1 MSEQGLP
8 VATNTLS
15 KKDNNA
21 VDVYHTSCQC
31 YFRPETGEI
40 IFISE
45 SDSGEFDNLTYKLSR
60 LMDVLDKARNEYSIA
75 LQEYY
80 NKKKDIADREQLSGY
95 FDAVV
100 TSEMAVEKTTD
111 AVRQE
116 VGEFDERKGYTS
128 IVELI
133 PLEPLRKCI
142 YGRFYCYIKQTDY
155 ESFNDR
161 LTIFN
166 FKDFGQGDFY
176 ERDENG
182 RIVAI
187 KTDEIIRRFK
197 KIKESL
203 TQMTSDNRQ
212 FNIKVDYEKNL
223 TDWANVWNDQSK
235 YTREGQVIDVS
246 AGAQFLRFSANA
258 GSAVDWAPRN
268 QQGRISGEASCELTL
283 AAAQATTTFYR
294 PDRAG
299 WQLRFIIND
308 QNKEANLGVLR
319 AKIETVLTGFA
330 GASANIEGNL
340 QFVIS
345 DGKQRLM
352 GARTPLSRFE
362 ERQNGVLVE
371 TEKESAVTSEVAGE
385 LFAGVKLGGACSGAL
400 QWLKPFDSLVEY
412 LPDMAGTFIYD
423 TVFGGNSVSDK
434 ESDSRKQVVGKNTG
448 EGQFTDFAAFSSG
461 VEIQAGAGLS
471 GEFEFWFEKGRF
483 KFRIAAGVCL
493 GPGAKGSAGGEVS
506 PAQFIEFAVWAVYQL
521 YGMDYRHFKVFEK
534 NSFLALTYILIMGGL
549 PVYERYYK
557 EMEDDARKVFEDFR
571 KFVKGISDDITDA
584 VEASNKRNQFAESIN
599 RSPSDVYT
607 FTPEGKG
614 IALYLLV
621 QDGYYDRIDINNHRL
636 VSVIDNSENGLFPLP
651 DTGHERKKA
660 VLTILSSIQTRRE
673 WGEVLVRMTPSGEKI
688 TSAMPEHQLVEHQEQ
703 VIRNFLQIGLDQDK
717 KLDELI
723 SRLNLRD
730 FRETYR
736 RLKDKPAFGY
746 PFAPNCTKQYAL
758 FCDDNPWYT
767 SLCHILPQ
775 DPTIRHRLEPM
786 NK

>member
-31 YFRPETGEI
+31 YFRPETGEV

-60 LMDVLDKARNEYSIA
+60 LMDILDKARNDYSSA

-100 TSEMAVEKTTD
+100 TSEMAVEKATE

-166 FKDFGQGDFY
+166 LKDFGQGDFY
-176 ERDENG
+176 ERDNG
-182 RIVAI
+182 GKIVAV
-187 KTDEIIRRFK
+187 KTYEITNRFK
-197 KIKESL
+197 KVKESL
-203 TQMTSDNRQ
+203 KKIPYDNKR
-212 FNIKVDYEKNL
+212 FKVKADYEKNL
-223 TDWANVWNDQSK
+223 TDWANVWNDLSQF
-235 YTREGQVIDVS
+235 TREGQVIDVS

-258 GSAVDWAPRN
+258 GAAVDWTPRT
-268 QQGRISGEASCELTL
+268 QQGRISGEASCELAL

-294 PDRAG
+294 PDRGG

-308 QNKEANLGVLR
+308 QKKEANLGVLR

-340 QFVIS
+340 QFVLS

-371 TEKESAVTSEVAGE
+371 TEKGSAVTSEVAGE
-385 LFAGVKLGGACSGAL
+385 LFAGVKFGGACSGAL

-412 LPDMAGTFIYD
+412 LPDMAGTFVYD
-423 TVFGGNSVSDK
+423 AVLADNNVPDT
-434 ESDSRKQVVGKNTG
+434 RKQLAGKNTG

-471 GEFEFWFEKGRF
+471 GEFEFWFEDGRF

-493 GPGAKGSAGGEVS
+493 GLGAKGSAGGEVS
-506 PAQFIEFAVWAVYQL
+506 PDQFVEFAVWAVYQL
-521 YGMDYRHFKVFEK
+521 YGMDYRHFKIFAK
-534 NSFLALTYILIMGGL
+534 DAFMALTHILLMGGRS
-549 PVYERYYK
+549 VYERYFR
-557 EMEDDARKVFEDFR
+557 EMKDDTEQVLEDFDEFI
-571 KFVKGISDDITDA
+571 KEISDHINDA

-621 QDGYYDRIDINNHRL
+621 QDGYYDRIDVNNHRL

-660 VLTILSSIQTRRE
+660 VLSILSSIQTRRE
-673 WGEVLVRMTPSGEKI
+673 WGEVLVRMTASGEKI

-703 VIRNFLQIGLDQDK
+703 IIRNFLQIGLDQDK

-736 RLKDKPAFGY
+736 RLKAKPAFGY

-758 FCDDNPWYT
+758 FCDNNPWYT

>member
-1 MSEQGLP
+1 MNEQRSP

-15 KKDNNA
+15 KKDKNT

-31 YFRPETGEI
+31 YFRPETGEV

-45 SDSGEFDNLTYKLSR
+45 SDSGEFDNLTYNLSR
-60 LMDVLDKARNEYSIA
+60 LMDVLDKARNEYSTA

-80 NKKKDIADREQLSGY
+80 NKKKNIADREQLSGY
-95 FDAVV
+95 FDAVA
-100 TSEMAVEKTTD
+100 TSEMAIEKATE
-111 AVRQE
+111 AIRQE
-116 VGEFDERKGYTS
+116 VGEFDERKGYTC

-142 YGRFYCYIKQTDY
+142 YGRFYCYIKQADY
-155 ESFNDR
+155 KSFNDR

-166 FKDFGQGDFY
+166 LKDFGQGDFY
-176 ERDENG
+176 ERDKDG

-197 KIKESL
+197 KVKESL
-203 TQMTSDNRQ
+203 TQMASGNKQ
-212 FNIKVDYEKNL
+212 FNVNADYEKNL
-223 TDWANVWNDQSK
+223 TDWADIWNDQSK
-235 YTREGQVIDVS
+235 YTHEGQVIDVS

-258 GSAVDWAPRN
+258 GAAVEWEPRR

-294 PDRAG
+294 PDRGG

-340 QFVIS
+340 QFVLS

-371 TEKESAVTSEVAGE
+371 TERGPAVTREVAGE

-412 LPDMAGTFIYD
+412 LPDMTGAFVHD
-423 TVFGGNSVSDK
+423 AVFADNNVSDK
-434 ESDSRKQVVGKNTG
+434 VPDTRKKLVGKNTG

-471 GEFEFWFEKGRF
+471 GEFEFWFEQGRF

-493 GPGAKGSAGGEVS
+493 GPGAKGSASGEVS
-506 PAQFIEFAVWAVYQL
+506 PAQFAEFAVWAVYQL

-534 NSFLALTYILIMGGL
+534 NSFLALTYILLMGGK
-549 PVYERYYK
+549 PVYERY
-557 EMEDDARKVFEDFR
+557 FR
-571 KFVKGISDDITDA
+571 KMKDDFSQVFDDFKKFIRGISDNISDA
-584 VEASNKRNQFAESIN
+584 VEASNKLNQFAESIN
-599 RSPSDVYT
+599 RSPSNVYT

-636 VSVIDNSENGLFPLP
+636 VSIIDNSENGLFSLP

-673 WGEVLVRMTPSGEKI
+673 WGEVLVRMTASGEKI

-703 VIRNFLQIGLDQDK
+703 IIRTFLQIGLDQDK

-730 FRETYR
+730 LRETYH

-775 DPTIRHRLEPM
+775 DPTIKNRLEPM